1 MSYITRIK
9 TKTGDKQIDY
19 KSLANLPK
27 EIKIDNKLDVE
38 GQAADSKA
46 VGDALKTKQPI
57 GDYMTP
63 ERMPSSLPNP
73 YKIKFTGNAIAEYD
87 GTSEVTVHIA
97 SEGEVIKTP
106 VDSTLTNFGEA
117 ADAKVTGD
125 KFSEVF
131 DQLESIPDWAKTPD
145 KPSYTFSEV
154 GALSDTT
161 TALPNPKKVI
171 FTGSVNSE
179 YDGSEEVTIN
189 IPEESVDISD
199 KTVTFSI
206 PDTYA
211 EPLSGAKASNIFG
224 NMIRWIKNAAESI
237 LTKNILVEKDTDD
250 PVIVEAKNALHSV
263 ALHCSSAGNGGLY
276 DRTHSKWLI
285 RDDSSGKTIIGNG
298 WESGTITLKNEWT
311 ENSTS
316 TTCLMKN
323 ESLGLGY
330 ISVSLKGTL
339 NANTHVIVASIP
351 SGFRPIYSF
360 YTEGTAGAS
369 GAIQVNIYNSGNIDV
384 WGEKAGVDARFSAMY
399 PLA

>member
-1 MSYITRIK
+1 MDYITKIK

-27 EIKIDNKLDVE
+27 EIKIDSELEKE

-97 SEGEVIKTP
+97 NEGEVIKTP

-161 TALPNPKKVI
+161 TALPNPKTVI

-189 IPEESVDISD
+189 IPEESIDISG
-199 KTVTFSI
+199 KTVSFSV
-206 PDTYA
+206 PDSYV
-211 EPLSGAKASNIFG
+211 EPLSGGTISDFVKNIVKW
-224 NMIRWIKNAAESI
+224 IRDMATKIT
-237 LTKNILVEKDTDD
+237 TKNILVEKDTDD
-250 PVIVEAKNALHSV
+250 SVIIEAKNTLHSV
-263 ALHCSSAGNGGLY
+263 ALHCSTAGNAGLY

-285 RDDSSGKTIIGNG
+285 RDDSSGKTIVGNG
-298 WESGTITLKNEWT
+298 WVTGEVTLADGWTRNQTNYLVKNEA
-311 ENSTS
+311 
-316 TTCLMKN
+316 
-323 ESLGLGY
+323 LGLVY
-330 ISVSLKGTL
+330 LSLSLRGTL
-339 NANTHVIVASIP
+339 SANTHTIVATIP
-351 SGFRPIYSF
+351 SGYRPSHVVYI
-360 YTEGTAGAS
+360 EGTGGATGPVQIQISNTS
-369 GAIQVNIYNSGNIDV
+369 GAIDV
-384 WGEKAGVDARFSAMY
+384 WGENAGIDARFTVMY